1 MNIKDYISS
10 GQVESYVLGL
20 SSPEERQE
28 FEELCARYPELV
40 LARDDFELALEK
52 QLLKEISPAD
62 PILKESIMN
71 SLSQENILPQDRITP
86 IEDSPIRRNNT
97 GLIWMAA

>member
-1 MNIKDYISS
+1 M
-10 GQVESYVLGL
+10 LGL

-52 QLLKEISPAD
+52 QLLKEKDWI
-62 PILKESIMN
+62 I
-71 SLSQENILPQDRITP
+71 
-86 IEDSPIRRNNT
+86 
-97 GLIWMAA
+97 